1 MSARDP
7 FLFKEEVQYY
17 REPKEGAFDA
27 AVKQPSEKDVV
38 TDLLA
43 DFMDIYPLGY
53 PTEQFICKLKND
65 IIAAFIKLK
74 EDRKR
79 AIAEMRRQMFED
91 GAKMKQERPP
101 EIQRDPGLLDAQ
113 GFQHEEFFTMMDT
126 QNTVRIPSLVRVQD
140 RIYNQFRQIFKDAL
154 EVMIRPHFNYPN
166 KQVIKGTAPT
176 KILGSNDPATQINEN
191 MYNPA
196 LERRLQYKSMMCEM
210 GDQTKSY
217 CINVNYL
224 INDPVY
230 QTAFRSDVN
239 RIETSNKMSIKPPQE
254 GESPQSHEFCNVT
267 TSFQKT
273 MQIMMSFKFQT
284 YWTNK
289 ISDKQEP
296 YEKQRDEKTYESEK
310 QRKQAALLKD
320 SLTSKNLTENF
331 DEKNYLKLMRGPF
344 YNMMSRSGSREDDFA
359 NCTMHDLIASANAEL
374 LKILLLGKP
383 RSGKTT
389 MAISMAEKLDLVRI
403 SPDIWLEDLFARI
416 KEKEENEE
424 PEEEEQPPE
433 NAEEEEPAEGE
444 GPEGGAEGEEEIQY
458 QKDADGNDILD
469 ENGEKIPVP
478 KPEPVAEEP
487 KEPEEPKR
495 AKRDEWL
502 TDLEYEVRNTMRAG
516 KALNLDQ
523 IDEIVKLMVESP
535 EAQTKGFII
544 DLTFSKNDEDKQWG
558 SRLIDKDILSGGN
571 ELTHIIEL
579 YCEDD
584 EVKKRAAGLL
594 ITPQHGAVYSTWQR
608 AERNKKKPKQYDAE
622 GNEIE
627 EEEVEPEEN
636 EEELI
641 ALGLKGD
648 LVDTDLVSRGCD
660 SKEIFSREV
669 EYYNMRERN
678 IFDEFIVKLYDT
690 TFIRLDV
697 AGMTP
702 DELTETLLVRMKANA
717 SEPLRP
723 VAHVIEDGAG
733 SFKELLT
740 AGLGEDD
747 QFFLPRQWS
756 LWKTTDPVAL
766 RNG

>member
-1 MSARDP
+1 MAGAQRPSPGVTAASHLVPELHGAEEEAEDWVSCLSHEDPDPAAFEVMHREDPLDPGNTKRYKRPLPDEEDASGVVMSARDP

-17 REPKEGAFDA
+17 REPREGAFDA

-43 DFMDIYPLGY
+43 DFNDIYPLGY

-113 GFQHEEFFTMMDT
+113 GFQHEEFFTMVDT

-210 GDQTKSY
+210 GDQPKNY

-389 MAISMAEKLDLVRI
+389 MAMSMAEKLDLVRI

-424 PEEEEQPPE
+424 PEEEE
-433 NAEEEEPAEGE
+433 
-444 GPEGGAEGEEEIQY
+444 
-458 QKDADGNDILD
+458 
-469 ENGEKIPVP
+469 
-478 KPEPVAEEP
+478 
-487 KEPEEPKR
+487 
-495 AKRDEWL
+495 
-502 TDLEYEVRNTMRAG
+502 
-516 KALNLDQ
+516 
-523 IDEIVKLMVESP
+523 
-535 EAQTKGFII
+535 
-544 DLTFSKNDEDKQWG
+544 
-558 SRLIDKDILSGGN
+558 
-571 ELTHIIEL
+571 
-579 YCEDD
+579 
-584 EVKKRAAGLL
+584 
-594 ITPQHGAVYSTWQR
+594 
-608 AERNKKKPKQYDAE
+608 
-622 GNEIE
+622 
-627 EEEVEPEEN
+627 
-636 EEELI
+636 
-641 ALGLKGD
+641 
-648 LVDTDLVSRGCD
+648 
-660 SKEIFSREV
+660 
-669 EYYNMRERN
+669 
-678 IFDEFIVKLYDT
+678 
-690 TFIRLDV
+690 
-697 AGMTP
+697 
-702 DELTETLLVRMKANA
+702 
-717 SEPLRP
+717 
-723 VAHVIEDGAG
+723 
-733 SFKELLT
+733 
-740 AGLGEDD
+740 
-747 QFFLPRQWS
+747 
-756 LWKTTDPVAL
+756 
-766 RNG
+766 